1 MKKLLFV
8 LSTML
13 SLAISIQAQD
23 IKEAK
28 KLMKDAEKALSNYNL
43 DKMANFAQ
51 LDEGIMSIDKALQ
64 NAELAATS
72 AGWIVKG
79 QLYGAIIDRDFTM
92 PLKDPNW
99 KKTEYSAGLKAYEAF
114 KIAFD
119 KALKKFEKE
128 DALKGMGETMAN
140 INNHGIELYQASEFV
155 RAAEE
160 MSTLLVIHDLL
171 KANGKE
177 TFLDDP
183 EKFNTA
189 LLLNGFCNL
198 RAGNLDV
205 AEKAYQE
212 LIKRDPNE
220 PNSYESLYEINI
232 QKNNEDAALKYLEEG
247 VKKFPNET
255 GLLFAQINYYLK
267 KNKINELIEKLNQA
281 IQLEPQNKSL
291 YSVLGNVYDNLYQDA
306 DKSGETAKA
315 DEYFEKSKGAFEKAL
330 EVDPNYGQAVYSI
343 GQLYYNKAALITQ
356 KMNELSDDLSKE
368 GLKKFNDL
376 KKQGDELFMKALPYF
391 KKSESL
397 DPNDI
402 NTLIALK
409 EIFARENQFDLS
421 NEFKSRLE
429 KVQGGGKN
437 EPYFKQ

>member
-1 MKKLLFV
+1 MKKLLFFLAV
-8 LSTML
+8 FFAF
-13 SLAISIQAQD
+13 SLTLTSQD

-43 DKMANFAQ
+43 DKIANYAQ
-51 LDEGIMSIDKALQ
+51 LDEGIKAIDNALQ
-64 NAELAATS
+64 NGELAGTS

-79 QLYGAIIDRDFTM
+79 KLYGAIVDRDFTM

-99 KKTEYSAGLKAYEAF
+99 KKADYSAGLKAYEAF
-114 KIAFD
+114 KMAYD
-119 KALKKFEKE
+119 KSIKKFEKE

-140 INNHGIELYQASEFV
+140 INNHGIELYQASEFE
-155 RAAEE
+155 RAAAE
-160 MSTLLVIHDLL
+160 MGTLLVIHNLL
-171 KANGKE
+171 KENGKE

-183 EKFNTA
+183 EKYNTA
-189 LLLNGFCNL
+189 LLLDGFCNL
-198 RAGNLDV
+198 KSGKLEQ
-205 AEKAYQE
+205 AEKSY
-212 LIKRDPNE
+212 LDLLKRDPNE
-220 PNSYESLYEINI
+220 PNSYESLYDIYM
-232 QKNNEDAALKYLEEG
+232 QKNNEEQALKYLDEG

-267 KNKINELIEKLNQA
+267 KNKVDELIAKLNQA

-306 DKSGETAKA
+306 DKSGNAEKA
-315 DEYFEKSKGAFEKAL
+315 TEYFEKSKGAFEKAL
-330 EVDPNYGQAVYSI
+330 EVDPTYAQAVYSI

-376 KKQGDELFMKALPYF
+376 KKEGDDLFSKALPYF
-391 KKSESL
+391 KRSEAL
-397 DPNDI
+397 DPNDT

-421 NEFKSRLE
+421 NEFKARLE
-429 KVQGGGKN
+429 KVQSGGKN